1 MALTNRERIVKALD
15 ILREGLR
22 PFVER
27 ELRARLGDAWEVHI
41 ARDLRLV
48 QERDGSINWDTA
60 ALLKA
65 MSDRWQEVFRMTLGH
80 AERSYVGELREIRNA
95 FAHEKP
101 ISSEDADRAMDT
113 MTRLLTSVSAGDEA
127 DEIRKLR
134 VDLQRTIFSEQARN
148 KTRYQMTLEGM
159 PSTGL
164 KPWRDVVTPHRDV
177 SSGQYAQAEF
187 AADLAQV
194 HRGEGSDEYR
204 DAAEFYRR
212 TYITVGL
219 RDLLTGALTRL
230 SGAGGD
236 PVIELQTNFGGGK
249 THSMLALYHLFGGA
263 APASTLLGVDE
274 LLDETK
280 VSTPP
285 KAFRAVLVGTDLSPA
300 QPHKKPDGTIVRT
313 LWGEL
318 AWQLGGKAGFDLVKD
333 SDTRGVSP
341 GAHVFA
347 TLFDTY
353 SPALILIDEWVAYA
367 RQLVGKNDL
376 PGGTFESQTSF
387 AQALTEAAKRSKGTL
402 VVASIPS
409 SKIEIGGDS
418 GQLALETLQN
428 IFERVSKPWRPA
440 GADEGFEIVRRR
452 LFEPIADK
460 DRFAR
465 RDAVVDAFMKLYRT
479 SKAEFPDEASEESYR
494 KKLLAAYPV
503 HPELFR
509 RLYDDWSTLDK
520 FQRTRGVLRLLAKVI
535 HWLWESDDRSL
546 LIMPASI
553 PMADS
558 QVKSELTR
566 YLEDQWESIISND
579 VDGENS
585 LPLQLDRS
593 TDRFGRV
600 SASRRVAR
608 TLYLGTAP
616 GSDAK
621 NPGVDDRTVR
631 LGCVQP
637 GETISDFG
645 DALRRLSDQAKF
657 IHQDGN
663 RYWIS
668 TKANLNRIAEDR
680 AAAKLREREDLY
692 SEIVRRLREE
702 QRHKANFAAVH
713 ACPESTSDIPDEP
726 VCRLVVLGPK
736 YPHRRAQA
744 DSAALVYAREIIGS
758 KGSGPRV
765 ERNCLV
771 FVAADS
777 KELEPLLEAT
787 ARHLAWKSIAD
798 DYEGLNLDPFRKK
811 QADAKVKEFDKTVAL
826 RIVGTWVHAIAPA
839 QASATE
845 EVRWDEYKITGNDSL
860 AARASTKLENEE
872 VFFPNMGGVR
882 LRMNLDQHLW
892 SDKDHVSV
900 GQLAE
905 WFARYI
911 YLSRVRDQ
919 KVLERA
925 VEHGLGQLTI
935 TDTFAVAD
943 AYDEAKKR
951 YVGLKVGGGG
961 SAPVISRS
969 TLVVKPEVALRQ
981 RSEDLVALGTT
992 EPQQLAEESRGGGGI
1007 QAPSTTEKKSAP
1019 NVFVGAV
1026 SLDATRV
1033 GRDAGKVAEE
1043 VIQHLTTLPE
1053 ADVEVI
1059 LEIRAKVPGDIPDK
1073 TIRTVSENA
1082 RTLKFTISNFERD

>member
-27 ELRARLGDAWEVHI
+27 ELRARLGEDWEAQI

-48 QERDGSINWDTA
+48 QERDGGINWDTA

-101 ISSEDADRAMDT
+101 LSSEDADRAMDT
-113 MTRLLTSVSAGDEA
+113 MTRLLTSVSAGDQA

-204 DAAEFYRR
+204 DPAEFYRR

-230 SGAGGD
+230 SGGGGD

-263 APASTLLGVDE
+263 PASTLLGADE
-274 LLDETK
+274 LLEDVK
-280 VSTPP
+280 VNAPP
-285 KAFRAVLVGTDLSPA
+285 HAHRAVLVGTDLSPA
-300 QPHKKPDGTIVRT
+300 QPHKKPDGTVVRT

-318 AWQLGGKAGFDLVKD
+318 AWQLGGKAGFALVED
-333 SDTRGVSP
+333 SDARGVSP
-341 GAHVFA
+341 GANVFA
-347 TLFDTY
+347 TLFDAY

-367 RQLVGKNDL
+367 RQLVGKTDL

-387 AQALTEAAKRSKGTL
+387 AQALTEAAKRSKRTL

-452 LFEPIADK
+452 LFEPIADR
-460 DRFAR
+460 DGFAR
-465 RDAVVDAFMKLYRT
+465 RDAVVEAFMKLYRT

-535 HWLWESDDRSL
+535 HWLWESDERSL

-600 SASRRVAR
+600 SAARRVAR

-680 AAAKLREREDLY
+680 AAAKLRECEDVY
-692 SEIVRRLREE
+692 AEIVRRLRDE
-702 QRHKANFAAVH
+702 QKQKADFTAVH
-713 ACPESTSDIPDEP
+713 ACPESTSDVPDEP
-726 VCRLVVLGPK
+726 TCRLVVLGPK

-744 DSAALVYAREIIGS
+744 DSAAFAYAREIIAS

-777 KELEPLLEAT
+777 KELEPLLDAT

-811 QADAKVKEFDKTVAL
+811 QADAKVKEFDKTVTL
-826 RIVGTWVHAIAPA
+826 RIAGTWVHAIAPA
-839 QASATE
+839 QATATD

-872 VFFPNMGGVR
+872 VFFPKMGGVR
-882 LRMNLDQHLW
+882 LRMNLDKHLW
-892 SDKDHVSV
+892 NDMDHVSV

-905 WFARYI
+905 WFARYL

-919 KVLERA
+919 KVIERA
-925 VEHGLGQLTI
+925 VEHGIGQLTI
-935 TDTFAVAD
+935 ADTFAVAD
-943 AYDEAKKR
+943 AYNEGKKR
-951 YVGLKVGGGG
+951 YVGLKAGGGG
-961 SAPVISRS
+961 VIPVISRS
-969 TLVVKPEVALRQ
+969 TLVVKPDVAIRQ
-981 RSEDLVALGTT
+981 RSEDLASATTT
-992 EPQQLAEESRGGGGI
+992 EPVSGDEIHQGEVV
-1007 QAPSTTEKKSAP
+1007 APATTEKTSAP

-1026 SLDATRV
+1026 RLDPTRV

-1053 ADVEVI
+1053 AEMEVI
-1059 LEIRAKVPGDIPDK
+1059 LEIRAKVPGEIPDK

-1082 RTLKFTISNFERD
+1082 RTLKFTTSNFERD